1 MGRRWLSFLGLAIMA
16 SFLVL
21 FSSVVASQSRSLPPL
36 KVHPLPRNL
45 ALWTEEREQGDYFD
59 AVEIS
64 PVGALIWSQFPVKV
78 YLQNDRSSWLSL
90 VQQAIAE
97 WGQYLPMELVNEAEL
112 ADIVIKRQLPPS
124 GVRFNPETGKLE
136 LPRVRSAITQYDI
149 FVKENRLTHR
159 MTIQIS
165 PNLADPSALAA
176 ARHELGHALGI
187 WGHSPV
193 ETDVMYF
200 AQTRDIPAISRRDIN
215 TLKKVYQQPTQLGW
229 EINQSLQSS
238 TLF

>member
-1 MGRRWLSFLGLAIMA
+1 MRRRWLSFLGLAMMA

-21 FSSVVASQSRSLPPL
+21 FSSVTSPGRSLPSL

-45 ALWTEEREQGDYFD
+45 ALWNEEKEQGNNYFD
-59 AVEIS
+59 AVEMS

-78 YLQNDRSSWLSL
+78 YLESDRSSWLSL
-90 VQQAIAE
+90 VQEAIAE
-97 WGQYLPMELVNEAEL
+97 WGQYLPMELVNQAEL
-112 ADIVIKRQLPPS
+112 ADIVIKRQLPPT
-124 GVRFNPETGKLE
+124 GVRFNSETGKLE
-136 LPRVRSAITQYDI
+136 LPRVRAAITQYEI

-165 PNLADPSALAA
+165 PNLADQSALAA
-176 ARHELGHALGI
+176 VRHELGHALGI

-215 TLKKVYQQPTQLGW
+215 TLKKVYQQATQLGW
-229 EINQSLQSS
+229 EINNQSS
-238 TLF
+238 S